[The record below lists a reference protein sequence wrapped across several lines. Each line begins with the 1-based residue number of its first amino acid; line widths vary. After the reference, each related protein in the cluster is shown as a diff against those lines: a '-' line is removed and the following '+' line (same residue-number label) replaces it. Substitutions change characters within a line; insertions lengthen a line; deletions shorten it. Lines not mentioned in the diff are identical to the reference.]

1 MGRTLSQLWRD
12 QSGQGMAEYGLLT
25 ALIAIAALVAVRTL
39 GENLKQKFEQMTQAI
54 SGVNATGY

>member
-12 QSGQGMAEYGLLT
+12 QSGQSMAEYGLLT

-39 GENLKQKFEQMTQAI
+39 GENLRSKFLEMTQAI
-54 SGVNATGY
+54 SGVNASGY

>member
-1 MGRTLSQLWRD
+1 MGRMLSRLWAD

-39 GENLKQKFEQMTQAI
+39 GETLKEKFQDLNTSLQ
-54 SGVNATGY
+54 GVVAK

>member
-1 MGRTLSQLWRD
+1 MGRNLSQLWRD

-39 GENLKQKFEQMTQAI
+39 GENLREKFEQMSQAI
-54 SGVNATGY
+54 SGVNAAGY

>member
-1 MGRTLSQLWRD
+1 MGRLLSQLWTD

-39 GENLKQKFEQMTQAI
+39 GETLKGKFEDLNTSLQ
-54 SGVNATGY
+54 GVSAK

>member
-25 ALIAIAALVAVRTL
+25 ALIALVALVAVRTL
-39 GENLKQKFEQMTQAI
+39 GENLKQKFEQMAEVL
-54 SGVNATGY
+54 GNVNW

>member
-1 MGRTLSQLWRD
+1 MGRNLSQLWRD

-39 GENLKQKFEQMTQAI
+39 GENLRQKFEQMSQAI

>member
-1 MGRTLSQLWRD
+1 MGRNLSQLWRD

-39 GENLKQKFEQMTQAI
+39 GENLKLKFEEMTQAI